1 MNEEKNIP
9 IEDEV
14 TEEIKEEA
22 AEAKEDTEETAEE
35 TVVEETTE
43 TEAAPEEKKE
53 EATEKKEESEAEK
66 QLAEMNAKYMRLMAD
81 FQNQKKR
88 FEKEK
93 ADIYQFANEDIVK
106 SLLEVVDNFDRALDA
121 SQDDGSKFR
130 EGMEMVFKQ
139 LMGALEKAGVSEIKA
154 LGEDFDPNFHNAV
167 MMEETDEYESNK
179 VSGVMQKGYTLNSKV
194 IRPSM
199 VKVAQ

>member
-1 MNEEKNIP
+1 MSEEKNIP
-9 IEDEV
+9 IENET
-14 TEEIKEEA
+14 TEEIKEET
-22 AEAKEDTEETAEE
+22 AEASEETAEE
-35 TVVEETTE
+35 ATAEETAE
-43 TEAAPEEKKE
+43 TEKEPEEKKE
-53 EATEKKEESEAEK
+53 EAPEEKEESEAEK
-66 QLAEMNAKYMRLMAD
+66 QLAEMNAKYIRLMAD

-106 SLLEVVDNFDRALDA
+106 SLLEVIDNFERALDA

-130 EGMEMVFKQ
+130 EGMEMIFKQ

-154 LGEDFDPNFHNAV
+154 LGEEFDPNFHNAV
-167 MMEETDEYESNK
+167 MMEETDEFESNK

>member
-1 MNEEKNIP
+1 MSEEKNIP
-9 IEDEV
+9 IENET
-14 TEEIKEEA
+14 TEEIKEET
-22 AEAKEDTEETAEE
+22 AEASEETAEE
-35 TVVEETTE
+35 AAAEETAETE
-43 TEAAPEEKKE
+43 TEPEEKKE
-53 EATEKKEESEAEK
+53 ASDNKKESEAEK
-66 QLAEMNAKYMRLMAD
+66 QLADMNAKYVRLMAD

-88 FEKEK
+88 FEKER

-106 SLLEVVDNFDRALDA
+106 SLLEVIDNFERALDA
-121 SQDDGSKFR
+121 SKDDGSKFR
-130 EGMEMVFKQ
+130 EGMEMIFKQ

-154 LGEDFDPNFHNAV
+154 LGEEFDPKFHNAV
-167 MMEETDEYESNK
+167 MMEETSEYESNK

>member
-1 MNEEKNIP
+1 MSEEKNIP
-9 IEDEV
+9 IENET
-14 TEEIKEEA
+14 TEEIKEET
-22 AEAKEDTEETAEE
+22 AEASEETAEE
-35 TVVEETTE
+35 AAAEETAETE
-43 TEAAPEEKKE
+43 TEPEEKKE
-53 EATEKKEESEAEK
+53 EASDNKEESEAEK

-106 SLLEVVDNFDRALDA
+106 SLLEVIDNFERALDA

-130 EGMEMVFKQ
+130 EGMEMIFKQ

-154 LGEDFDPNFHNAV
+154 LGEEFDPNFHNAV
-167 MMEETDEYESNK
+167 MMEETDEFESNK

>member
-1 MNEEKNIP
+1 MSEEKNIP
-9 IEDEV
+9 IENET
-14 TEEIKEEA
+14 TEEIKEET
-22 AEAKEDTEETAEE
+22 AEASEETAEE
-35 TVVEETTE
+35 AAAEETAETE
-43 TEAAPEEKKE
+43 TEPEEKKE
-53 EATEKKEESEAEK
+53 EASDNKKESETEK
-66 QLAEMNAKYMRLMAD
+66 QLADMNAKYVRLMAD

-106 SLLEVVDNFDRALDA
+106 SLLEVIDNFERALDA

-130 EGMEMVFKQ
+130 EGMEMIFKQ

-154 LGEDFDPNFHNAV
+154 LGEEFDPNFHNAV
-167 MMEETDEYESNK
+167 MMEETDEFESNK

-199 VKVAQ
+199 VKVAK

>member
-1 MNEEKNIP
+1 MSEEKNIP
-9 IEDEV
+9 IENET
-14 TEEIKEEA
+14 TEEIKEET
-22 AEAKEDTEETAEE
+22 AEASEETAEE
-35 TVVEETTE
+35 AAAEETAETE
-43 TEAAPEEKKE
+43 TEPEEKKE
-53 EATEKKEESEAEK
+53 EASDKKEESEAEK
-66 QLAEMNAKYMRLMAD
+66 QLADMNAKYVRLMAD

-106 SLLEVVDNFDRALDA
+106 SLLEVIDNFERALDA

-130 EGMEMVFKQ
+130 EGMEMIFKQ

-154 LGEDFDPNFHNAV
+154 LGEEFDPNFHNAV
-167 MMEETDEYESNK
+167 MMEETDEFESNK

>member
-1 MNEEKNIP
+1 MSEEKNIP
-9 IEDEV
+9 IENEA
-14 TEEIKEEA
+14 TEEIKEET
-22 AEAKEDTEETAEE
+22 AEASEETAEE
-35 TVVEETTE
+35 AAAEETAETE
-43 TEAAPEEKKE
+43 TEPEEKKE
-53 EATEKKEESEAEK
+53 EASDNKKESEAEK
-66 QLAEMNAKYMRLMAD
+66 QLADMNAKYVRLMAD

-106 SLLEVVDNFDRALDA
+106 SLLEVIDNFERALDA

-130 EGMEMVFKQ
+130 EGMEMIFKQ
-139 LMGALEKAGVSEIKA
+139 LIGALEKAGVSEIKA
-154 LGEDFDPNFHNAV
+154 LGEEFDPNFHNAV
-167 MMEETDEYESNK
+167 MMEETDEFESNK

>member
-1 MNEEKNIP
+1 MSEEKNIP
-9 IEDEV
+9 IENEA
-14 TEEIKEEA
+14 TEEIKEET
-22 AEAKEDTEETAEE
+22 AEASEETAEE
-35 TVVEETTE
+35 AAAEETAETE
-43 TEAAPEEKKE
+43 TEPEEKKE
-53 EATEKKEESEAEK
+53 EASDKREESEAEK
-66 QLAEMNAKYMRLMAD
+66 QLADMNAKYVRLMAD

-106 SLLEVVDNFDRALDA
+106 SLLEVIDNFERALDA

-130 EGMEMVFKQ
+130 EGMEMMFKQ
-139 LMGALEKAGVSEIKA
+139 LIGALEKAGVSEIKA
-154 LGEDFDPNFHNAV
+154 LGEEFDPNFHNAV
-167 MMEETDEYESNK
+167 MMEETDEFESNK

-199 VKVAQ
+199 VKVAK

>member
-1 MNEEKNIP
+1 MSEEKNIP
-9 IEDEV
+9 IENET
-14 TEEIKEEA
+14 TEEIKEET
-22 AEAKEDTEETAEE
+22 AEASEETAEE
-35 TVVEETTE
+35 AAAEETAETE
-43 TEAAPEEKKE
+43 TEPEEKKE
-53 EATEKKEESEAEK
+53 EASDKREESEAEK
-66 QLAEMNAKYMRLMAD
+66 QLADMNAKYVRLMAD

-106 SLLEVVDNFDRALDA
+106 SLLEVIDNFERALDA

-130 EGMEMVFKQ
+130 EGMEMIFKQ

-154 LGEDFDPNFHNAV
+154 LGEEFDPNFHNAV
-167 MMEETDEYESNK
+167 MMEETDEFESNK

-199 VKVAQ
+199 VKVAK